1 MAFPSLS
8 QWESLSYPCLQ
19 VAVQRVELNARVS
32 LTTLVTTGS
41 KRVSNLHKNA
51 VSVPFPNTFFP
62 NLSGISTEWWGR
74 LPILP
79 ESYWSD
85 SLKCLVNMDEKRREL
100 QGCPAQVDPITS

>member
-8 QWESLSYPCLQ
+8 QWESLSYPCFH

-51 VSVPFPNTFFP
+51 VSVPLPHIHGVVGQAANITQKLLERFFK
-62 NLSGISTEWWGR
+62 LFGKYG
-74 LPILP
+74 
-79 ESYWSD
+79 
-85 SLKCLVNMDEKRREL
+85 
-100 QGCPAQVDPITS
+100 